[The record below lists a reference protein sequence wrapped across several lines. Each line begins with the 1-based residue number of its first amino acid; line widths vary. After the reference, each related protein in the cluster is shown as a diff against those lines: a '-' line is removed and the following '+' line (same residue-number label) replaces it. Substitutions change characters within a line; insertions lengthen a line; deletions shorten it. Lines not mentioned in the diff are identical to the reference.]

1 MSVSLQLPILFDISA
16 AGVVFG
22 EDVSGVDIFDAHLK
36 FTLDASTGGPASKIK
51 EVFED
56 ILYADA
62 SENDVSGVLFY
73 YNTLDANPD
82 AGDIEEVI
90 QAAILNGK
98 LKQATGAGTYGSNN
112 GQSAGTA
119 NSDGTASGT
128 GYVGSDWTKRYQAPG
143 IPLPMY
149 SVTTASSNAA
159 PSTSPAQGYYT
170 DALCD
175 AGGTNFGR
183 VLIRLMATSLM
194 GHPFAQG
201 FIKNE
206 SKIMEDISNCDIST
220 QLGDNLFKGFYTG
233 DDAVT
238 AGGTGSD
245 SGQKY
250 PKNRNIKGV
259 TGAVLAAGTASSTNT
274 TSTKSVGIHNGIL
287 QQMYEQLLGSAPER
301 FDISKNST
309 SQHAGSDAS
318 GNDAD
323 AGTVYPNRL
332 PIKAADTISFYFRP
346 RVQISMDSDASS
358 GVSTVTVDDTDGTH
372 DAGVENEG
380 DVASSYAA
388 SNTNL
393 STIFF
398 QPRHR
403 WISHPA
409 GTTIGT
415 DGVIDAVAHTTHKH
429 CDGDGN
435 LVMEG
440 TNLITDDDT
449 KLVFDGHVWRILC
462 KIPAAA

>member
-36 FTLDASTGGPASKIK
+36 FTLDATAGGPASKIK
-51 EVFED
+51 EVFSD
-56 ILYADA
+56 ILYSDA

-73 YNTLDANPD
+73 YNTQDAAPS
-82 AGDIEEVI
+82 AGDIAAVI

-98 LKQATGAGTYGSNN
+98 LKQAGGTVGTYGTAIGGGGTS
-112 GQSAGTA
+112 QSAGTGT
-119 NSDGTASGT
+119 SDGTLGAGGNLT
-128 GYVGSDWTKRYQAPG
+128 GDWAQRYQAPG

-149 SVTTASSNAA
+149 SVTTKDSKAG
-159 PSTSPAQGYYT
+159 PSTSPAQGYYQ

-220 QLGDNLFKGFYTG
+220 QLGDNLFKGFYAG
-233 DDAVT
+233 DDSVAN
-238 AGGTGSD
+238 
-245 SGQKY
+245 Y
-250 PKNRNIKGV
+250 PKNRSISGV
-259 TGAVLAAGTASSTNT
+259 SQVLPAAKSSDPNC
-274 TSTKSVGIHNGIL
+274 TSNKSVGIHNGIL

-301 FDISKNST
+301 FDISGST
-309 SQHAGSDAS
+309 SQFAGDDAS
-318 GNDAD
+318 GNDVDSGA
-323 AGTVYPNRL
+323 VFPNRL
-332 PIKAADTISFYFRP
+332 PIRTNDTISFYFRP
-346 RVQISMDSDASS
+346 RVQISMDTDASS
-358 GVSTVTVDDTDGTH
+358 GVSTVTVDDTGTH
-372 DAGVENEG
+372 DAGVQNEG

-393 STIFF
+393 SSIFF

-403 WISHPA
+403 WISHSSNVDV
-409 GTTIGT
+409 GT
-415 DGVIDAVAHTTHKH
+415 DGKITVGNVTELHTNHKH
-429 CDGDGN
+429 CDSDGN

-440 TNLITDDDT
+440 TNLIAADDT
-449 KLVFDGHVWRILC
+449 KLIFDGHVWRILC
-462 KIPAAA
+462 KIPAASS

>member
-36 FTLDASTGGPASKIK
+36 FTLDASEVGGPAAKIK
-51 EVFED
+51 EVFSD
-56 ILYADA
+56 ILYSDA

-73 YNTLDANPD
+73 YNTLSASPD
-82 AGDIEEVI
+82 AGDIASVI

-98 LKQATGAGTYGSNN
+98 LKQAAGATYGTDNS
-112 GQSAGTA
+112 QSAGT
-119 NSDGTASGT
+119 GTSNGT
-128 GYVGSDWTKRYQAPG
+128 VNADSTYAGTDWTKRYQAPG

-149 SVTTASSNAA
+149 SVTTASSIAG
-159 PSTSPAQGYYT
+159 PSATPAQGYYI

-220 QLGDNLFKGFYTG
+220 QLGDNLFKGFYFG
-233 DDAVT
+233 DDDEAN
-238 AGGTGSD
+238 
-245 SGQKY
+245 Y

-259 TGAVLAAGTASSTNT
+259 TGAVLAAANTSDSNTTAS
-274 TSTKSVGIHNGIL
+274 KSDGIHNGIL

-301 FDISKNST
+301 FDISGSKS
-309 SQHAGSDAS
+309 AFAASDAS

-323 AGTVYPNRL
+323 QSTVFPNRL
-332 PIKAADTISFYFRP
+332 PIKANDTISFYFRP
-346 RVQISMDSDASS
+346 RVQISMDTDASS
-358 GVSTVTVDDTDGTH
+358 GVSTVTVDDTTGTH

-393 STIFF
+393 SSIFF

-403 WISHPA
+403 WISHPS
-409 GTTIGT
+409 GTTIAADGQMDGT
-415 DGVIDAVAHTTHKH
+415 TAHTIHKH
-429 CDGDGN
+429 CDADGK

-440 TNLITDDDT
+440 TNLITQNNN

>member
-1 MSVSLQLPILFDISA
+1 
-16 AGVVFG
+16 
-22 EDVSGVDIFDAHLK
+22 
-36 FTLDASTGGPASKIK
+36 
-51 EVFED
+51 
-56 ILYADA
+56 
-62 SENDVSGVLFY
+62 
-73 YNTLDANPD
+73 
-82 AGDIEEVI
+82 
-90 QAAILNGK
+90 
-98 LKQATGAGTYGSNN
+98 
-112 GQSAGTA
+112 
-119 NSDGTASGT
+119 
-128 GYVGSDWTKRYQAPG
+128 
-143 IPLPMY
+143 
-149 SVTTASSNAA
+149 
-159 PSTSPAQGYYT
+159 
-170 DALCD
+170 
-175 AGGTNFGR
+175 
-183 VLIRLMATSLM
+183 
-194 GHPFAQG
+194 
-201 FIKNE
+201 
-206 SKIMEDISNCDIST
+206 
-220 QLGDNLFKGFYTG
+220 
-233 DDAVT
+233 
-238 AGGTGSD
+238 
-245 SGQKY
+245 
-250 PKNRNIKGV
+250 
-259 TGAVLAAGTASSTNT
+259 
-274 TSTKSVGIHNGIL
+274 
-287 QQMYEQLLGSAPER
+287 MYEQLLGSAPER

>member
-36 FTLDASTGGPASKIK
+36 FTLDTTGTNNPASEIK
-51 EVFED
+51 KVFED

-73 YNTLDANPD
+73 YNSTDANPS
-82 AGDIEEVI
+82 AGDIAKVI

-98 LKQATGAGTYGSNN
+98 LKQAASTGTYGSNN

-119 NSDGTASGT
+119 SSDGTSNEAGD
-128 GYVGSDWTKRYQAPG
+128 GYVGGDWSARYQAPG

-149 SVTTASSNAA
+149 GVTTASSSAG
-159 PSTSPAQGYYT
+159 PSTTPAQGYYT
-170 DALCD
+170 DSLCD

-206 SKIMEDISNCDIST
+206 SQILEDISNCDIST
-220 QLGDNLFKGFYTG
+220 QLGDNLFKGSYMT
-233 DDAVT
+233 DAADST
-238 AGGTGSD
+238 ARSIAGVNSKIPD
-245 SGQKY
+245 GQ
-250 PKNRNIKGV
+250 
-259 TGAVLAAGTASSTNT
+259 SSNANAH
-274 TSTKSVGIHNGIL
+274 STKSVGIHNGIL

-301 FDISKNST
+301 FDISANST
-309 SQHAGSDAS
+309 AVHTADDAS

-332 PIKAADTISFYFRP
+332 PIKANDTISFYFRP

-358 GVSTVTVDDTDGTH
+358 GVSAVTVSDDSGTH

-388 SNTNL
+388 AATSL

-403 WISHPA
+403 WISHPS
-409 GTTIGT
+409 GTSIGT
-415 DGVIDAVAHTTHKH
+415 DGVIGGVAHTTHKH

-440 TNLITDDDT
+440 TNLITSDNT
-449 KLVFDGHVWRILC
+449 KLVFDAHVWRILV
-462 KIPAAA
+462 KIPSA

>member
-36 FTLDASTGGPASKIK
+36 FTLDTEGANNPASEIK
-51 EVFED
+51 TVFED

-73 YNTLDANPD
+73 YNSTDASPD
-82 AGDIEEVI
+82 AGDIAKVI

-98 LKQATGAGTYGSNN
+98 LKQAASTGVYGTGNELT
-112 GQSAGTA
+112 GSAGTA
-119 NSDGTASGT
+119 NSDGTADGT
-128 GYVGSDWTKRYQAPG
+128 GYVGSDWSARYQAPG

-149 SVTTASSNAA
+149 GVTTASSNLG

-170 DALCD
+170 DSLCD

-233 DDAVT
+233 DD
-238 AGGTGSD
+238 D
-245 SGQKY
+245 EEDF
-250 PKNRNIKGV
+250 PKNRNISGV
-259 TGAVLAAGTASSTNT
+259 TGAALGDGVNSSTNT
-274 TSTKSVGIHNGIL
+274 TSTKSKGIHNGIL

-301 FDISKNST
+301 FDISANST

-332 PIKAADTISFYFRP
+332 PIKEDDTISFYFRP

-358 GVSTVTVDDTDGTH
+358 GVSTVTVDDTEGTH

-388 SNTNL
+388 AATSL

-409 GTTIGT
+409 GTEISAT
-415 DGVIDAVAHTTHKH
+415 GVIDGVAHTTHKH
-429 CDGDGN
+429 CDAQGK

-440 TNLITDDDT
+440 TNLITDDNT
-449 KLVFDGHVWRILC
+449 KLVFDAHVWRILV
-462 KIPAAA
+462 KIPSA

>member
-36 FTLDASTGGPASKIK
+36 FTLDATGVGGPASKIK

-73 YNTLDANPD
+73 YNRLQSAGNPN
-82 AGDIEEVI
+82 AGDIAAVI

-98 LKQATGAGTYGSNN
+98 LKQAAGSTYGTAN
-112 GQSAGTA
+112 GQSAGTGT
-119 NSDGTASGT
+119 SDGTASGD
-128 GYVGSDWTKRYQAPG
+128 GYAGSDWTTRYQAPG

-149 SVTTASSNAA
+149 SVTTASSSAA
-159 PSTSPAQGYYT
+159 PSTSPAQAYYT

-220 QLGDNLFKGFYTG
+220 QLGDNLFKGEF
-233 DDAVT
+233 A
-238 AGGTGSD
+238 
-245 SGQKY
+245 
-250 PKNRNIKGV
+250 NE
-259 TGAVLAAGTASSTNT
+259 AAGSKGQNISGIIGTVLGKDANGNPIPSSTNC

-301 FDISKNST
+301 FDISGST
-309 SQHAGSDAS
+309 SAFAGDDAS
-318 GNDAD
+318 GNDVD
-323 AGTVYPNRL
+323 AGTVFPNRL

-346 RVQISMDSDASS
+346 RVQISMDTDASS
-358 GVSTVTVDDTDGTH
+358 GVSTVTVDDTSGTH
-372 DAGVENEG
+372 DAGVDNEG

-393 STIFF
+393 SSIFF

-409 GTTIGT
+409 GTGISAAGL
-415 DGVIDAVAHTTHKH
+415 IDSVGHATHKH
-429 CDGDGN
+429 CDDEGN

-440 TNLITDDDT
+440 TNLITSDDT